1 MWWVRE
7 GEGRGDIGSPG
18 GDQGMCTV
26 PGKPGTSA
34 PGRPGLAL
42 SPDIPTLTEFPRGDQ
57 VGRSSLPGRSLAL
70 SPGAVGDKLH
80 CSGNGTC

>member
-26 PGKPGTSA
+26 PGKPGTFV
-34 PGRPGLAL
+34 PGRPGLGL
-42 SPDIPTLTEFPRGDQ
+42 SPHIPTLTEFPRGDQ
-57 VGRSSLPGRSLAL
+57 AGRSSLPGHSLTW
-70 SPGAVGDKLH
+70 
-80 CSGNGTC
+80 TCG